1 MFQAAI
7 DRRAAMAVAP
17 LTNVR
22 RLVDG
27 EGDGLPGV
35 VLDRYGPVARLEL
48 WAERWPDA
56 LGDDAD
62 IGDESDDD
70 DDDDDDDGKDDGD
83 DPLMLRAMLAPL
95 GVRAAVATLRTA
107 AGRSSLRRLF
117 GEVPDAHVVS
127 EAGMRL
133 LVRTADAK
141 AVGAGVFVDQREGRA
156 IVRAEARGKVTVN
169 LFAHAGAYGVAAAV
183 GGAGRV
189 DHVDMAKKC
198 APWAAANLAI
208 NGIDPRGHR
217 FIVDDAL
224 QVLHK
229 LARKGGADIVVCDPP
244 TQAVRRDGTRFVL
257 RHSLEELA
265 HDAACALHPGGLLV
279 LSCNDRDVAVADVM
293 AACARG
299 AAAAGRVVK
308 ALDPLPL
315 PADITSAQAVKGRPM
330 RGALLRL
337 V

>member
-1 MFQAAI
+1 MPAP
-7 DRRAAMAVAP
+7 P
-17 LTNVR
+17 LTTVR

-27 EGDGLPGV
+27 EGDGQPGV
-35 VLDRYGPVARLEL
+35 VIDRYGPVARLEL
-48 WAERWPDA
+48 WAEAWPQA
-56 LGDDAD
+56 LGDDVDHAH
-62 IGDESDDD
+62 
-70 DDDDDDDGKDDGD
+70 
-83 DPLMLRAMLAPL
+83 DPASVGGALRAI
-95 GVRAAVATLRTA
+95 GISAAVCALRTA
-107 AGRSSLRRLF
+107 AGRSELRTLF
-117 GEVPDAHVVS
+117 GEIPEAHVVT

-133 LVRTADAK
+133 LVRTADER
-141 AVGAGVFVDQREGRA
+141 AVGSGVFVDQREGRA
-156 IVRAEARGKVTVN
+156 IVRAEARGKVAVN

-198 APWAAANLAI
+198 APWAAANLAL

-229 LARKGGADIVVCDPP
+229 LQRKGGADIVICDPP
-244 TQAVRRDGTRFVL
+244 TQAVRKDGSRFVL
-257 RHSLEELA
+257 RQSLEELA
-265 HDAACALHPGGLLV
+265 HDAAYALHAGGLLV

-308 ALDPLPL
+308 AIDPLPL
-315 PADITSAQAVKGRPM
+315 PPDITSAQALKGRPM
-330 RGALLRL
+330 RGALLR
-337 V
+337 VV